1 MKPNPALPLCGLLC
15 LLLAVGGC
23 NLSPLE
29 KRVTAFSTAA
39 SATTLKMTSSYALVE
54 LSYSDAQSAKLVN
67 HFDKDGFKEEDY
79 QPFMPEEA
87 MKVRTQLL
95 KGLEQYAT
103 LLAEVTGTASA
114 SAIDKQSEATGKS
127 LQALAKDSSLAAMA
141 GDAKID
147 SGTISSAVEA
157 LGQALA
163 EEKTAKELP
172 SILESM
178 KQPVDNICQLLEQ
191 DIGTPE
197 GSGLRNQLRNDYH
210 QIIADQRTYIYDNE
224 AKMTA
229 TEKRAAIELLP
240 TLVAKEKQ
248 DDATLEATAEALKK
262 LATTNDAL
270 VDTKKS
276 KDSPAFRTQLAS
288 FVAQGQQV
296 GSTCTAASKCES
308 CSTATK

>member
-1 MKPNPALPLCGLLC
+1 MNARSVLRLCGLLC
-15 LLLAVGGC
+15 VLLTVGGC

-29 KRVTAFSTAA
+29 KRVAAFSTAA

-54 LSYSDAQSAKLVN
+54 QSYTDAQSAKLVN
-67 HFDKDGFKEEDY
+67 NFDKNGFKEDDY
-79 QPFMPEEA
+79 QPFMPVEA

-103 LLAEVTGTASA
+103 LLAEVTGTASV
-114 SAIDKQSEATGKS
+114 SAIDKQSQATGKS
-127 LQALAKDSSLAAMA
+127 LQSLAKDSGLAAMA
-141 GDAKID
+141 GDAKLD
-147 SGTISSAVEA
+147 SGTVSSAVDA
-157 LGQALA
+157 LGHALA

-172 SILESM
+172 SILDSM
-178 KQPVDNICQLLEQ
+178 KQPVDNICQLLVQ

-197 GSGLRNQLRNDYH
+197 GSGLRNQLRNDYQ
-210 QIIADQRTYIYDNE
+210 QIIADQRTYIYANE

-248 DDATLEATAEALKK
+248 DDATLAATAEALKK

-270 VDTKKS
+270 VETKKS
-276 KDSPAFRTQLAS
+276 KDSPAFHTLLSS
-288 FVAQGQQV
+288 FEAQGQQV
-296 GSTCTAASKCES
+296 GSACTAASKCGS